1 MSCTA
6 TAQLYW
12 REAASATR
20 VPPLIWT
27 PPPPKGKVNGG
38 PLSWPLSSWTLIVTV
53 STLARP
59 ATRSLAFSTAGESLK
74 NKNDKPSESQIFRH
88 QDRQTKMAEIANPR
102 RILAVS
108 LADSADFLSK
118 VIEGMSCLFLLSYS
132 HNFVAF
138 ILVFHAHA
146 SVL

>member
-1 MSCTA
+1 
-6 TAQLYW
+6 
-12 REAASATR
+12 
-20 VPPLIWT
+20 
-27 PPPPKGKVNGG
+27 VNGG